1 MTRDFWQIFLM
12 ISFTGLLFGGIIYFA
27 LKKNNVCDKLVRF
40 NDGTQVEAKDVRS
53 HDNGMTTITTCTDDV
68 LRTPTLNIK
77 MVEELKK

>member
-1 MTRDFWQIFLM
+1 MIRDFGQIFLI
-12 ISFTGLLFGGIIYFA
+12 ISFTGLVFGGIIYFG

-40 NDGTQVEAKDVRS
+40 NDGTQIEAKDVRS
-53 HDNGMTTITTCTDDV
+53 YDNGMTKITNCTDDV

>member
-1 MTRDFWQIFLM
+1 M
-12 ISFTGLLFGGIIYFA
+12 
-27 LKKNNVCDKLVRF
+27 VRF

-53 HDNGMTTITTCTDDV
+53 YDNGMTTITTCTDEC

>member
-1 MTRDFWQIFLM
+1 MIRDFGQIFLM

-53 HDNGMTTITTCTDDV
+53 HDNGMTTITTCTDDI

>member
-68 LRTPTLNIK
+68 FRTPTLNIK

>member
-1 MTRDFWQIFLM
+1 MTRDFWQIFLI
-12 ISFTGLLFGGIIYFA
+12 ISFTGLVFGGIIYFA
-27 LKKNNVCDKLVRF
+27 TKKNDVCDKLVRF

>member
-1 MTRDFWQIFLM
+1 MIRDFGQIFLM

-40 NDGTQVEAKDVRS
+40 NDGTQIEAKDVRS

-77 MVEELKK
+77 MVEELNK

>member
-53 HDNGMTTITTCTDDV
+53 HDNGMTTITTCTDDI

>member
-77 MVEELKK
+77 MVEELNK